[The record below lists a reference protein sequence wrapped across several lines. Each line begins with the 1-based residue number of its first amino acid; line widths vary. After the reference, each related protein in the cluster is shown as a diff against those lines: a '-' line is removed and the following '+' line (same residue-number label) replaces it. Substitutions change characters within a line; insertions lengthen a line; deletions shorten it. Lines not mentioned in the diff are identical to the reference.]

1 MLHRQAVFCGA
12 VFILF
17 LFHSLFP
24 DEVSSQAASGAAPHT
39 GGASPSLAAKRPQNI
54 ILFIGDGMGP
64 QQIGLLL
71 LARKHAKELGIPKS
85 SALVDILTSGSLA
98 LVQPQPSGA
107 LVIDSACSATALAT
121 GHLGLPETLGVDA
134 DGKTPPTIVNIA
146 SGLGMSTGLVSDTRI
161 THATPAAFYAR
172 APHRSDENEIAAQ
185 LIESDVSVA
194 LSGGVRHFAPKGSSS
209 IKGAPFRS
217 NSSRSDTRNLL
228 EEARLAETAVV
239 FSQREL
245 EKTKAQ
251 RVLGLFSESAMQ
263 NAFLEAAPHPS
274 QPTLRAMTTQALRL
288 LSRDPDGFFLMVEAG
303 QIDWAAHAND
313 AGWLLREM
321 LRADEALQAILDWMG
336 SRNDTL
342 LVVTADHETGGFGF
356 SYHASDIPAPRPFP
370 GRVFSNESYKPQY
383 NFVPPSVLGELLLQK
398 APLGTVGEWWEKLS
412 SGERTSKALG
422 KRLQETIGVQLEDEA
437 LTRIMAMTPNHFYR
451 EGHKDLGEKEW
462 TALCSYDAFHPN
474 ARNRFSTA
482 VSRELASHY
491 GVVWATGT
499 HTSTPVLAA
508 WVGGTSFN
516 PPRLMSMEALGA
528 ELIKQVSVVA
538 PAR

>member
-1 MLHRQAVFCGA
+1 MHRKVASSRVALLLCLLHSFFAAHVYSQPPRGEGPRSEAV
-12 VFILF
+12 LP
-17 LFHSLFP
+17 SP
-24 DEVSSQAASGAAPHT
+24 VSPA
-39 GGASPSLAAKRPQNI
+39 LACKRPQNI

-71 LARKHAKELGIPKS
+71 LARQYAKELGVSKT
-85 SALVDILTSGSLA
+85 SALDDILTSGSLA

-185 LIESDVSVA
+185 LIKSEVTVA
-194 LSGGVRHFAPKGSSS
+194 LSGGARHFTPKGSSS
-209 IKGAPFRS
+209 IKGAPFSSR
-217 NSSRSDTRNLL
+217 SSRSDARNLI
-228 EEARLAETAVV
+228 EEAHVTGTSLV
-239 FSQREL
+239 FSEAGL
-245 EKTKAQ
+245 KKTNAQ

-263 NAFLEAAPHPS
+263 NAFLEAAPDATQPS
-274 QPTLRAMTTQALRL
+274 LGEMTTEALRL
-288 LSRDPDGFFLMVEAG
+288 LSRDPDGFFLMIEAG

-412 SGERTSKALG
+412 SDERTSKALG
-422 KRLQETIGVQLEDEA
+422 KRLKETMGVALEDAA
-437 LTRIMAMTPNHFYR
+437 LTRIMARAPNQLYR
-451 EGHKDLGEKEW
+451 EGHKDLGVKEW
-462 TALCSYDAFHPN
+462 TALCTYDPFHPN
-474 ARNRFSTA
+474 ALNRFSTA

-499 HTSTPVLAA
+499 HTSTPVIAA
-508 WVGGTSFN
+508 WIGSSTFN
-516 PPRLMSMEALGA
+516 PPRLMSMDGLGE
-528 ELIKQVSVVA
+528 ELIKQLC
-538 PAR
+538 